1 MSRTNPVS
9 CALVAVVVA
18 CAGCV
23 GCGLLAAGDDLV
35 VESVTASEAAET
47 VRFMPVAGH
56 GLVLLGD
63 RAAEA
68 EYDLAAVFD
77 KHVFR
82 GAVAPRGAPTTND
95 TLGRLAGLRQFADRR
110 IATLDRVC
118 GLSQPQRESL
128 ELAVESDLRRL
139 AVDIDAA
146 RRTYAGQRMK
156 AGDVARERL
165 QRVRDDAEACRQRID
180 EFGRSGTLLGSVS
193 LGLLDARQL
202 AVFTRWVDARRA
214 GRWEAMVRMVLGQL
228 DDTVL
233 GLSEAQHETLFT
245 GLMAEVPPLAVLD
258 DLPPG
263 RGSPRAVDF
272 QQMLVASRLQRL
284 DQVDLRPRF
293 DPRQW
298 QALHQ
303 FAGQGGAAA
312 EIEKLLVKQGLLEET
327 R

>member
-1 MSRTNPVS
+1 MIRTPPAS
-9 CALVAVVVA
+9 CLIVAVVA
-18 CAGCV
+18 CV
-23 GCGLLAAGDDLV
+23 GGVRLAASDDLV
-35 VESVTASEAAET
+35 VEEVSAPEPAET
-47 VRFMPVAGH
+47 VRFVPVDGH
-56 GLVLLGD
+56 GLVVLGG
-63 RAAEA
+63 RAVEA

-82 GAVAPRGAPTTND
+82 GAVIPQGTRPMDG
-95 TLGRLAGLRQFADRR
+95 TLGRLAGLRRFAERR

-118 GLSQPQRESL
+118 GLSQQQRETL

-146 RRTYAGQRMK
+146 RRAHAGQRAK
-156 AGDVARERL
+156 PGDIARERL
-165 QRVRDDAEACRQRID
+165 QRVRADAEACRRRID

-202 AVFTRWVDARRA
+202 AAFTAWVDDRRA

-233 GLSEAQHETLFT
+233 GLSEAQHEVLLAR
-245 GLMAEVPPLAVLD
+245 LMADVPPLAVLD
-258 DLPPG
+258 DLPAG

-272 QQMLVASRLQRL
+272 QQMLVACRLQRL
-284 DQVDLRPRF
+284 DQADARRRF

-298 QALHQ
+298 EALHQ
-303 FAGQGGAAA
+303 FAWQGGAAA
-312 EIEKLLVKQGLLEET
+312 EIENLLVKQGLLEET